1 MNKYSLVTAIMIM
14 GFLFSCRKKDQ
25 GTQPGIWDSAPV
37 EVSTV
42 TPINGGATI
51 AYKVPG
57 DNDLL
62 YVMAEYKRN
71 GKMYTDKSS
80 VYNNSLTIEGF
91 DTIGTVAAKIYKV
104 NKAGQRSVGTDVTFT
119 PLQSLV
125 SIAQNSLKFQ
135 PGFGGVVAS
144 WSNPKSTQ
152 LGVRF
157 MYVDSTNKLTTNQMY
172 FTAVPQE
179 LHAFRGFAPN
189 PTKFA
194 VSFEDKWGNSSD
206 TVYYSTTP
214 FFETL
219 VPKPYGDYRANIPY
233 DNTSTLPG
241 GFSFSKLWDGIA
253 NVAGSGGNG
262 FLTNP
267 GNPGL
272 SVTIDLKQVVKLSRI
287 IIWGYHINSP
297 YGQANFTQFELWG
310 TNKIDPALFANKP
323 YWLDSMSVVTGALS
337 PAPANINPTTVLPAV
352 TFKNDWQYMGWFN
365 ITRYDKMVP
374 VDQQAILNLSQN
386 GMEYTMPID
395 AKPVRYLRLFVR
407 AVGDNF
413 PPPANNYFSG
423 GEISVYGDNTVP
435 QQ

>member
-1 MNKYSLVTAIMIM
+1 MNKYSLLAAIIIT

-25 GTQPGIWDSAPV
+25 EPSQGGVWNSGPV
-37 EVSTV
+37 EVGTV

-51 AYKVPG
+51 AYKVPD

-71 GKMYTDKSS
+71 GKMFTDKSS

-91 DTIGTVAAKIYKV
+91 DTIGTVAARIYKV
-104 NKAGQRSVGTDVTFT
+104 NKAGQRSAGADVTFT

-125 SIAQNSLKFQ
+125 SIAQNSLKLE

-144 WSNPKSTQ
+144 WNNPKSTP

-157 MYVDSTNKLTTNQMY
+157 MYLDSTNKLTTNQMY
-172 FTAVPQE
+172 FTTVPQE

-206 TVYYSTTP
+206 TTYYNTTP

-219 VPKPYGDYRANIPY
+219 VPKPYADYRANIPY
-233 DNTSTLPG
+233 DNTSNLSGRSMPA
-241 GFSFSKLWDGIA
+241 LWDNIV
-253 NVAGSGGNG
+253 NTSGSGW
-262 FLTNP
+262 LTNP
-267 GNPGL
+267 GAPGL
-272 SVTIDLKQVVKLSRI
+272 SITIDLKQVVKLSRI

-310 TNKIDPALFANKP
+310 VNKIDPALFANKP
-323 YWLDSMSVVTGALS
+323 YWLDSMSVVNGALS
-337 PAPANINPTTVLPAV
+337 PAPANINPTTVLPDV
-352 TFKNDWQYMGWFN
+352 TFKNDWQYLGWYA

-386 GMEYTMPID
+386 GMEYTMPLD

-407 AVGDNF
+407 EITGTM
-413 PPPANNYFSG
+413 PPPANNYFSC